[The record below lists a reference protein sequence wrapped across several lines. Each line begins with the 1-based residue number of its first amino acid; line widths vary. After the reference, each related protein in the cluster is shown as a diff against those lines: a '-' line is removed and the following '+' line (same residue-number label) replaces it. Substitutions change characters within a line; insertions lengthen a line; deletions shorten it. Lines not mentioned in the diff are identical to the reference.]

1 MATTTPMRHDTHST
15 TAQGTWSTKR
25 IAVTAL
31 LCAVSLVCTLMLEF
45 PIIPGINWLQY
56 DPSAIIALLAGFA
69 FGPATGAVVSI
80 LPYLVHLA
88 TMSGVYGTIMAILA
102 TFTLVMPASLIY
114 SHDRSLR
121 GAILGLVVG
130 AVVCLAACIVGNIL
144 ITPLYMDISVQGV
157 IDTIVPILLPFN
169 LAKIAIN
176 CVVTVLIYK
185 PVTKVLSA

>member
-88 TMSGVYGTIMAILA
+88 TMSGVYGAIMAILA

>member
-80 LPYLVHLA
+80 LPYLVHRA

-114 SHDRSLR
+114 SHNRSLR

-130 AVVCLAACIVGNIL
+130 AVVCLVACIVGNIL

>member
-15 TAQGTWSTKR
+15 TAQGTWSTTR

-114 SHDRSLR
+114 SHNRSLR

-130 AVVCLAACIVGNIL
+130 AVVCLVACIVGNIL